1 MSDSE
6 WMWGLICLGFSGALI
21 VLLYLRER
29 AHIKCRHNHIAGKI
43 DIVQQKV
50 EDVKNAVEGSRQE
63 AAQAIRERR
72 AETGYLTAMVEGSR
86 KDSAAAVEGVR
97 TAMHDNAAAA
107 ALQGKKNQEESKRF
121 QSGIF
126 RQVAEWLK
134 FVGKDHKDES

>member
-6 WMWGLICLGFSGALI
+6 WLWGLICLGFSGALI
-21 VLLYLRER
+21 ILLYLRER

-50 EDVKNAVEGSRQE
+50 EAVHSIVEESRQD
-63 AAQAIRERR
+63 ARIASIGARES
-72 AETGYLTAMVEGSR
+72 TGYLTAMVEGAR

-134 FVGKDHKDES
+134 FVGRDHKDES